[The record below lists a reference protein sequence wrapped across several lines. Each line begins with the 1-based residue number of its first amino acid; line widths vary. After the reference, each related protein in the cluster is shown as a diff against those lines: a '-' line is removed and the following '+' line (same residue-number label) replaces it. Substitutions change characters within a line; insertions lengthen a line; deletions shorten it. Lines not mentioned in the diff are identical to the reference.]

1 MDGNIKM
8 KTYKPEKLFVV
19 NHESNTIY
27 NDVVQ
32 FMAENRTEAIKQYS
46 QYPKQD
52 ATIIVQ
58 GSDGKIIMRKG
69 DLAFIG

>member
-32 FMAENRTEAIKQYS
+32 FMAENKNEAIK
-46 QYPKQD
+46 
-52 ATIIVQ
+52 
-58 GSDGKIIMRKG
+58 
-69 DLAFIG
+69 